1 MPACLDTLL
10 IGLYVLADDLLEP
23 RSGPGRPVKLTD
35 AELVCLAVAQVL
47 LDVRGD
53 RKFLAFACWRL
64 GHLFPYL
71 LKQPATTSA
80 SGRSRRRSSGC

>member
-10 IGLYVLADDLLEP
+10 IGLYVLADDLLQP
-23 RSGPGRPVKLTD
+23 RSGPGRRPRITD

-47 LDVRGD
+47 LDLPGD
-53 RKFLAFACWRL
+53 RRFLAFARWRL

-71 LKQPATTSA
+71 PQQ
-80 SGRSRRRSSGC
+80 SG